1 VRWMPRNHK
10 RMQMYRRFG
19 EPHSNVSDRLVE
31 VDLQIGN
38 ADIPIS
44 LRINEGDVLLT
55 GSE

>member
-1 VRWMPRNHK
+1 
-10 RMQMYRRFG
+10 MQMYRRFG

-38 ADIPIS
+38 AKIPIS